1 MESTNT
7 RKKNSLSTIPGAVE
21 ERLPSVTK
29 LKERD
34 STSILKFLSWLY
46 ELNLIAEDY
55 FPLIFERLANL
66 QGNKFLQKMVGE
78 TPDKSALTFQNV
90 TRRIL
95 DTTSCKVR
103 RDYQKYL
110 CRPQRPHESFRDFVK
125 DISKYNSILQ
135 VHDPTELVEI
145 ILVGVNGHTRV
156 HFQFQTVPTNMKELE
171 TLVCH
176 VEKLEKNQAGTIPW
190 T

>member
-1 MESTNT
+1 MESSP

-34 STSILKFLSWLY
+34 STSVLKFLSWLY
-46 ELNLIAEDY
+46 ELNLTAEDY

-66 QGNKFLQKMVGE
+66 QGNKFLLKMVAD
-78 TPDKSALTFQNV
+78 TPDKNALTFQNV
-90 TRRIL
+90 SRRIL
-95 DTTSCKVR
+95 DTTPCKVR
-103 RDYQKYL
+103 REYQKYL

-135 VHDPTELVEI
+135 LHDQSELVEI
-145 ILVGVNGHTRV
+145 ILVGVKSHTRV
-156 HFQFQTVPTNMKELE
+156 HFQFQTVPTNMQELE

-176 VEKLEKNQAGTIPW
+176 VEKLEKNQASTIPW
-190 T
+190 